1 MLTGYV
7 YNKSKKIKWCITRG
21 EIYFCLNDISKYLGR
36 YSIGL
41 TQSVKGLNRSKIVY
55 RGNEG
60 TYLNE
65 NQLLKVKKFLEN
77 KDQYEYNLFVNEVM
91 PLVLETKEREFTM
104 NNFKKYTFQ
113 DVNDV
118 TQTINYL
125 CSGDKIWFDL
135 PNFLNIVG
143 FKDDLTAIT
152 TKGVF
157 VRKTKRSTLIN
168 KQSITQMDQLIIEGK
183 LSANQWDNKDAILHL
198 LGNACNTSRKPS
210 KPTPK
215 KLVELKP
222 YYIIGRDIKEIEVA
236 YFKER
241 GYKKSKISLTP
252 FGYVTVIYNK
262 ENETLKR
269 VQELLSERFNCK
281 SKIKEIE
288 EWALHNYKNKIQ
300 ITPSEIE
307 YSAEAMGCT
316 TSKFYTFIKQ
326 LGYTK
331 IKNGVWEI
339 KQEKLESEPVFL
351 PELQP
356 ETKTIRY
363 KELVSS
369 KGWWLFKNEIWEVKS
384 IEILASEVE
393 SFKGAI
399 ENPCEIIEII

>member
-41 TQSVKGLNRSKIVY
+41 SQSIKGLNRCKIVY

-65 NQLLKVKKFLEN
+65 NQLLRVKKFLEN
-77 KDQYEYNLFVNEVM
+77 KDHYEYNLFVNEVM
-91 PLVLETKEREFTM
+91 PLVKKIKEQELIM

-143 FKDDLTAIT
+143 FKGDVTDVT

-198 LGNACNTSRKPS
+198 LGNACETKKSGEVVKP
-210 KPTPK
+210 KP
-215 KLVELKP
+215 ELEP
-222 YYIIGRDIKEIEVA
+222 YYIVERDIPTLKVKHFEN
-236 YFKER
+236 K
-241 GYKKSKISLTP
+241 GYKYARVSLPP
-252 FGYVTVIYNK
+252 FGSVPVVYNK
-262 ENETLKR
+262 QGKVTIRGTQKMLEK
-269 VQELLSERFNCK
+269 RFNCK
-281 SKIKEIE
+281 DKIEEIE
-288 EWALHNYKNKIQ
+288 KWVLNQFNNKNDISNKDVIY
-300 ITPSEIE
+300 ISESI
-307 YSAEAMGCT
+307 GCT
-316 TSKFYTFIKQ
+316 PFKFYQSIQEK
-326 LGYTK
+326 GYTK
-331 IKNGVWEI
+331 NKDKVWTL
-339 KQEKLESEPVFL
+339 KQEKPDPAPMFL
-351 PELQP
+351 PEPQP

-369 KGWWLFKNEIWEVKS
+369 KGWWLFKNEVWEVKS
-384 IEILASEVE
+384 IEVLASEVE
-393 SFKGAI
+393 AFKDTI
-399 ENPCEIIEII
+399 ENHCEIIEII